1 MNTLITLLAMTIPA
15 QGEKKVNYQD
25 HVLPVLQAKCAN
37 CHSTDKKRGGLVVT
51 NYTKLMEGGSSGV
64 VVKPGDPSNS
74 SLFNTVA
81 HKVEPFMPPKSP
93 KIADAEIAIIE
104 GWISAGAPE
113 TSGSKV
119 MAVAKKEIGLK
130 SVVRGRPEG
139 PPPMPSKPLPQE
151 PVTKTRRANP
161 VTAIASNPWSPLVA
175 VGGLKQV
182 LLYHADTQELL
193 GMLPFPE
200 GLPTVLKFSRNGGL
214 LLVAGGRGSATGKV
228 ALFNVQTGERITTV
242 GEETDTVLAADI
254 SPDQS
259 LIALGGP
266 SKMLRVYNTA
276 DGKLVYEVKKHT
288 DWITALE
295 FSPDGVLLAT
305 GDRSSG
311 MYVWESF
318 NGREYFTLRGHGG
331 AITELSWRQDSNI
344 LLSGSEDGTVRQWE
358 MENGGQVRSW
368 AAHGGG
374 VLGARYGMDGRIVS
388 AGRDR
393 TVKLWDGNGGAVRS
407 FEALPDL
414 ALRATLTH
422 DGTRVLG
429 TDWTGQ
435 VVEWTAI
442 DGKRLGVLAANP
454 GSLADRLALA
464 AKELEKKQA
473 ALAPLLVQARQ
484 ADDVMKQTSAAINEV
499 VALQKTMP
507 PQIELLKAGQAKAKA
522 AKDALQ
528 SSKTGLEMDAKGREV
543 VLLEL
548 RGMLTRLKDLA
559 QKAPADKALPL
570 AATRAQALV
579 VLIEQEAAPVATK
592 LKELEPSLA
601 RETKAQTDAEGQL
614 AALTVQLAALPK
626 RLVDMQA
633 AQKTATDR
641 VKATQ
646 VLAQQAQVDFD
657 VAKAI
662 VDRLKARQATVS
674 TQPAKAAGS

>member
-1 MNTLITLLAMTIPA
+1 M
-15 QGEKKVNYQD
+15 
-25 HVLPVLQAKCAN
+25 
-37 CHSTDKKRGGLVVT
+37 
-51 NYTKLMEGGSSGV
+51 
-64 VVKPGDPSNS
+64 
-74 SLFNTVA
+74 
-81 HKVEPFMPPKSP
+81 
-93 KIADAEIAIIE
+93 
-104 GWISAGAPE
+104 
-113 TSGSKV
+113 
-119 MAVAKKEIGLK
+119 
-130 SVVRGRPEG
+130 
-139 PPPMPSKPLPQE
+139 
-151 PVTKTRRANP
+151 
-161 VTAIASNPWSPLVA
+161 A

-484 ADDVMKQTSAAINEV
+484 ADDAMKQTSAAINEV